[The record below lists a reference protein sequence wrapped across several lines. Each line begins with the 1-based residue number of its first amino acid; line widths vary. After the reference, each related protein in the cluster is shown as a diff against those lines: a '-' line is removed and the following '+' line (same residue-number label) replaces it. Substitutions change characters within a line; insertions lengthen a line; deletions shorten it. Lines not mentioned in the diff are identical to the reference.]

1 MLRNCPDLMTVKDI
15 QSALNI
21 SRTTAYKLVES
32 GELPTLRIGRIY
44 RIPKPY
50 LLNYIKKNA

>member
-1 MLRNCPDLMTVKDI
+1 MLRHCPDLMTVKDI
-15 QSALNI
+15 QNALNI

-50 LLNYIKKNA
+50 LLSYIKKNA